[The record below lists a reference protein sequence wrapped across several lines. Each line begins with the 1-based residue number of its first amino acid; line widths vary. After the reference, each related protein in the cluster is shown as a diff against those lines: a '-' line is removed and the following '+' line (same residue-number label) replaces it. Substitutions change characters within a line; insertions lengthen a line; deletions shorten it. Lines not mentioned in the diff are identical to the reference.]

1 MADASNRINQMEALY
16 QRAAALRLSIEEKD
30 TEIQKVE
37 EIHAMFKP
45 VFKFVDEEILNVP
58 VKGKVYPWSLKK
70 EFKTKPERILQ
81 DFMEFSDQR

>member
-1 MADASNRINQMEALY
+1 MADASNRMNQMEALY
-16 QRAAALRLSIEEKD
+16 QRAAALKLSIEEKD

-70 EFKTKPERILQ
+70 EFKKKPERILQ